1 MHKCKPD
8 SVTTS
13 LIPISPNNDLVLK
26 GIAETAS
33 ALQGVPR
40 AIDTLSRTIDSVEMA
55 SIEIAGNTGA
65 ILSLLQSD
73 KHREVTISMMRTLI
87 LEYSSISNSAK
98 KEEEEPLLAAA
109 SLFLAR
115 ERLFCDWFDIS
126 LFSSVSFEE
135 MQKSRELIEDADST
149 LSAIVSG
156 LNETDRD
163 SYNIFTTSVKELG
176 RLSDE
181 YNEIIDSFDEEFIK
195 AEPELMSKHF
205 MYVEDDHQWH
215 GKLPVLVFDVK
226 GLSKF
231 EGRIGMGDMEGD
243 NWELKGDHLSP
254 LETLSLSSYAF
265 VYDERIKK
273 MVNAARYI
281 DGSPYGRSEAMML
294 MLQEISILDLSKK
307 EGIREIAQSKID
319 ELKEKQNQKKG
330 FFSKLVDYTNYEG
343 EIEFLENWIS
353 EIDKT
358 YSTFDEVMN
367 KVEEAKSEISYLVDK
382 SNNSLPEALHISH
395 N

>member
-126 LFSSVSFEE
+126 LFSSVSFE
-135 MQKSRELIEDADST
+135 
-149 LSAIVSG
+149 
-156 LNETDRD
+156 
-163 SYNIFTTSVKELG
+163 
-176 RLSDE
+176 
-181 YNEIIDSFDEEFIK
+181 
-195 AEPELMSKHF
+195 
-205 MYVEDDHQWH
+205 
-215 GKLPVLVFDVK
+215 
-226 GLSKF
+226 
-231 EGRIGMGDMEGD
+231 
-243 NWELKGDHLSP
+243 
-254 LETLSLSSYAF
+254 
-265 VYDERIKK
+265 
-273 MVNAARYI
+273 
-281 DGSPYGRSEAMML
+281 
-294 MLQEISILDLSKK
+294 
-307 EGIREIAQSKID
+307 
-319 ELKEKQNQKKG
+319 
-330 FFSKLVDYTNYEG
+330 
-343 EIEFLENWIS
+343 
-353 EIDKT
+353 
-358 YSTFDEVMN
+358 
-367 KVEEAKSEISYLVDK
+367 
-382 SNNSLPEALHISH
+382 
-395 N
+395 